1 MNNKRYTNTERLG
14 INATERIVLNEL
26 NWIFR
31 EQPIADFGI
40 DAMIEVVINGNPTRC
55 LIAAQI
61 KTGAGNFH
69 VKEKELT
76 HYITEIH
83 RNYWLNGNT
92 PAILIAH
99 LPETEST
106 YWVSLEERNFTK
118 TDKRWKLDIAKKQK
132 FGAMS
137 ERRLLELVN
146 LAEPTEKPEW
156 NEKYILALRKR
167 IEGLFRATS
176 ILLDYT
182 KINQSIRQNAERTTI
197 IYTNLASAGLGIK
210 SREAQVA
217 SKLFAT
223 QLMSAIPELEKCV
236 EEFALT
242 FSDAIAANKEF
253 ILGCLEN
260 DMDYV
265 VHGTLN
271 QYYDFRESV
280 NYVLET
286 TKNLK
291 DTVNKFIKEDVEV
304 KKATVIYSK
313 VLSALIEEFI
323 VARDMNERIIT
334 ILEYSI

>member
-1 MNNKRYTNTERLG
+1 MSRYSSTESIG
-14 INATERIVLNEL
+14 IAAIQMIVARDLK
-26 NWIFR
+26 WIFR

-40 DAMIEVVINGNPTRC
+40 DAMIEVVLNGNPTRC

-61 KTGAGNFH
+61 KTGSGNFN

-76 HYITEIH
+76 YYVTEIH
-83 RNYWLNGNT
+83 RNYWLHGNN

-118 TDKRWKLDIAKKQK
+118 TDKRWKVTIPRKQK

-146 LAEPTEKPEW
+146 LAEPIEKPEW
-156 NEKYILALRKR
+156 NEQYILTLGKR

-182 KINQSIRQNAERTTI
+182 KINQSIRQNAEGTTV

-210 SREAQVA
+210 SREAQIA

-236 EEFALT
+236 
-242 FSDAIAANKEF
+242 
-253 ILGCLEN
+253 
-260 DMDYV
+260 
-265 VHGTLN
+265 
-271 QYYDFRESV
+271 Q
-280 NYVLET
+280 
-286 TKNLK
+286 
-291 DTVNKFIKEDVEV
+291 
-304 KKATVIYSK
+304 
-313 VLSALIEEFI
+313 
-323 VARDMNERIIT
+323 
-334 ILEYSI
+334 